1 MGLFQKIFGLQALR
15 PKGDYRALTAYSP
28 VFTDYNGELYEV
40 ELVRAAV
47 HAKATVASKLKIE
60 FRGHG
65 ARYLSKRLQ
74 KPNDFMTWSQFF
86 YRLKTI
92 YELDNSA
99 FVVPVFDQFDR
110 VTELYPVLPG
120 RCKMVQVNNQ
130 PWLAFE
136 FREGNVA
143 QLPVGQ
149 VGVLTKFQYRNDF
162 FGETNHAIEST
173 MKLIEIQNQ
182 GIEEG
187 VKSAA
192 TYRFM
197 ARYNNLSFDEDITKE
212 QKRFND
218 LAGQKGGLAL
228 LFPKTYED
236 IKQVDSKPFVIDAQQ
251 MKIIQDNVFSYFGV
265 NEDIIQNKA
274 YGDKWTAFY
283 EGDIEPWAVQLGD
296 VLLNMFRMLG
306 ELSSDAEVILNANRM
321 VYMESK
327 QRLNISTELSDRGI
341 MNRDEVREIWN
352 LPPLPNGEGQAY
364 IIRGEYMNADEKIN
378 GSKGRKKPDEEK
390 DPADETDK
398 EDENN
403 DE

>member
-1 MGLFQKIFGLQALR
+1 MGLFQKIFGLQAPR

-65 ARYLSKRLQ
+65 AQYLSKRLQ

-187 VKSAA
+187 VKSGA

-197 ARYNNLSFDEDITKE
+197 ARYNNLTFDEDIEKE
-212 QKRFND
+212 QTRFNK
-218 LAGQKGGLAL
+218 LAGAKGGLAL

-283 EGDIEPWAVQLGD
+283 EGDIESWAVQLGD
-296 VLLNMFRMLG
+296 VLMNMFRMLG
-306 ELSSDAEVILNANRM
+306 ELSGDAEVILNANRM

-378 GSKGRKKPDEEK
+378 GSKGRKKPDEEE